1 MLFSLLKHYL
11 DTDTA
16 LKVSQS
22 VYCFTTSISHG
33 VENYFPRLW
42 GTGIS
47 DAIFLIASL
56 VFILCKYFLP
66 FIFFG
71 YEVNACHV
79 FSSTYKI
86 IPKLNPLNYNIFGR
100 IGFFF
105 GQTKM
110 IKSLISQKAQA
121 KQHFQ
126 MNVQSA
132 GVYINFNFIEVCQN
146 LNEICTI
153 NVLE

>member
-47 DAIFLIASL
+47 DAILL
-56 VFILCKYFLP
+56 HMPGC
-66 FIFFG
+66 
-71 YEVNACHV
+71 
-79 FSSTYKI
+79 
-86 IPKLNPLNYNIFGR
+86 IPPYCLN
-100 IGFFF
+100 
-105 GQTKM
+105 K
-110 IKSLISQKAQA
+110 
-121 KQHFQ
+121 
-126 MNVQSA
+126 
-132 GVYINFNFIEVCQN
+132 ED
-146 LNEICTI
+146 E
-153 NVLE
+153 

>member
-47 DAIFLIASL
+47 DAILHNCVISIDSYSPVNKFYS
-56 VFILCKYFLP
+56 FIIVSP
-66 FIFFG
+66 DESRG
-71 YEVNACHV
+71 YLG
-79 FSSTYKI
+79 FSMVM
-86 IPKLNPLNYNIFGR
+86 PPPPHRFPFGR
-100 IGFFF
+100 
-105 GQTKM
+105 
-110 IKSLISQKAQA
+110 
-121 KQHFQ
+121 
-126 MNVQSA
+126 N
-132 GVYINFNFIEVCQN
+132 N
-146 LNEICTI
+146 LKIF
-153 NVLE
+153 